1 MFAHARTAARISLLV
16 GVGLA
21 GAGCLGSGGTAAP
34 GSHPRA
40 FGPPCHVSP
49 AVRTP
54 VAPIAG
60 ATPRVLLAA
69 VLGEIGPAGVRSATT
84 TAPPPGFPGKS
95 WLTFRLR
102 SAARPEYAYA
112 HWAGLLAAV
121 AYRDQARRN
130 HLTEVAGT
138 SFADGST
145 VLGGRG
151 RRGRATYRT
160 LSTASLACLIRR
172 NAARLHARV
181 VSLRMLNV
189 EGMPVPV
196 VTVSVPPA
204 LATRSG
210 GNWGLSY
217 SFLDSSAPPPYVGY
231 WVTVK
236 DDAGRWVQSLGQVPS
251 AGGGSG
257 DISTRYR
264 SGRSCAGL
272 PVCSAHG

>member
-1 MFAHARTAARISLLV
+1 MFAHGRTAARISLLA

-21 GAGCLGSGGTAAP
+21 GAGCLASGGTAAP
-34 GSHPRA
+34 GSQPRA
-40 FGPPCHVSP
+40 FGPPCHVEP

-84 TAPPPGFPGKS
+84 TAPPRGFLGKS

-102 SAARPEYAYA
+102 PAARPEYAYA
-112 HWAGLLAAV
+112 HWAGLLAAA

-151 RRGRATYRT
+151 RRGVASYRT
-160 LSTASLACLIRR
+160 LPAASLSCLIHR
-172 NAARLHARV
+172 NAARLHARI
-181 VSLRMLNV
+181 VSLRMLEV

-196 VTVSVPPA
+196 FTVSVPPE
-204 LATRSG
+204 LAARSG
-210 GNWGLSY
+210 GNRGRPTA
-217 SFLDSSAPPPYVGY
+217 SSTTPALPRR
-231 WVTVK
+231 T
-236 DDAGRWVQSLGQVPS
+236 S
-251 AGGGSG
+251 A
-257 DISTRYR
+257 IS
-264 SGRSCAGL
+264 
-272 PVCSAHG
+272 